1 MKGMGYFMKRI
12 PDCPGGMGNANDWIK
27 AREALGFPQNR
38 TVSYEYT
45 TYDYG
50 GTDTAELV
58 KQAHEDDNDYAND
71 MYDMGFEH
79 GYDAGY
85 KQACIDIEK
94 CLETN
99 LSTKAIKTTLKNL
112 GVEHYYNA
120 QVARRLLIVE
130 GSTDVEMLRAF
141 AKKVNHPVKDILEG
155 PIFTFYTQNVN
166 PKETSGDR
174 IERIVE

>member
-1 MKGMGYFMKRI
+1 MKRI

-50 GTDTAELV
+50 DTDTSELV
-58 KQAHEDDNDYAND
+58 KQTHEDDEDYDND

-79 GYDAGY
+79 GYSAGY

-94 CLETN
+94 CLDTD
-99 LSTKAIKTTLKNL
+99 LSIKAIKTTLKNTNN
-112 GVEHYYNA
+112 YNPA
-120 QVARRLLIVE
+120 ENR
-130 GSTDVEMLRAF
+130 
-141 AKKVNHPVKDILEG
+141 
-155 PIFTFYTQNVN
+155 FYTITTVLEKI
-166 PKETSGDR
+166 KESLQKDKKS
-174 IERIVE
+174 

>member
-1 MKGMGYFMKRI
+1 MKRI

-50 GTDTAELV
+50 DTDTSELV
-58 KQAHEDDNDYAND
+58 KQTHEDDEDYAND

-79 GYDAGY
+79 GYSAGY

-94 CLETN
+94 CLDTD
-99 LSTKAIKTTLKNL
+99 LSIKAIKTTLKNTNN
-112 GVEHYYNA
+112 YNPA
-120 QVARRLLIVE
+120 ENR
-130 GSTDVEMLRAF
+130 
-141 AKKVNHPVKDILEG
+141 
-155 PIFTFYTQNVN
+155 FYTITPVLEKI
-166 PKETSGDR
+166 KESLQKGKKS
-174 IERIVE
+174 